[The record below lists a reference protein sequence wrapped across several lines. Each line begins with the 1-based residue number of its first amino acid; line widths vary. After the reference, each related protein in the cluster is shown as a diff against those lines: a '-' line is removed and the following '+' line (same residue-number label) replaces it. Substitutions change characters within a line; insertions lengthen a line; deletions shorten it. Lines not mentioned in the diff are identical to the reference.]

1 MSPPGRGA
9 AARAEYR
16 SAQHK
21 GTPASTAG
29 SAMLLSLGYVTVR
42 SADHT
47 RTERFYCDLLG
58 MRVGARPAIP
68 VPGRWFYVGDE
79 AVVHVP
85 PRGIEATGDA
95 QPVIDHFA
103 LNAVDKPAVRTRQP
117 CWPSSPAA
125 TCPWPRHCEPLSR
138 NHEHLG
144 DSRPL
149 QLWATGVGR
158 GAAMTALRNRQVL
171 LKVRPDG
178 IPQAEHF

>member
-29 SAMLLSLGYVTVR
+29 SAMLLSLGHVTVR
-42 SADHT
+42 SADQTH
-47 RTERFYCDLLG
+47 TERFYCDLLG
-58 MRVGARPAIP
+58 KRVGPRPAIP

-85 PRGIEATGDA
+85 PRGIGATGDA

-103 LNAVDKPAVRTRQP
+103 LKKPAVEAVDKPLFDH
-117 CWPSSPAA
+117 SPVDFSA
-125 TCPWPRHCEPLSR
+125 
-138 NHEHLG
+138 
-144 DSRPL
+144 
-149 QLWATGVGR
+149 
-158 GAAMTALRNRQVL
+158 QVSI
-171 LKVRPDG
+171 RR
-178 IPQAEHF
+178 